1 MLAPG
6 DFLTNPVQQAPSH
19 AAIGVATPH
28 PATPIAASTIAEQP
42 KPQPSESRSFLMIL
56 LNALGAVHT

>member
-6 DFLTNPVQQAPSH
+6 DFLTNPVSQPATATPQ
-19 AAIGVATPH
+19 AAIVATPPAPNTEH
-28 PATPIAASTIAEQP
+28 PQAE
-42 KPQPSESRSFLMIL
+42 PSERRSFLMIL